1 MTDEEYQLM
10 LKATWLYYME
20 NYTQQQISAL
30 MGVSRGKVIRLL
42 DEARSEGII
51 RFLFRQNDQER
62 MEIERD
68 LVAKFGLHDAFIVPT
83 PAHKSDLMNS
93 IARAASMYVA
103 DHLRADGFLNIGY
116 GDMTGRI
123 LDNLATTRHSDIN
136 VASLTGGVSYYL
148 PKVSSEVFA
157 MHLYL
162 TPSPLILSSQNL
174 RDALLRE
181 PAIQDVYRMTS
192 HADITVVGIGSM
204 DEEATIIRNG
214 ILSKTDF
221 ALLKMQGA
229 VGDVLNHFIDAD
241 GNPVDT
247 DIEDRIVSTSLETL
261 QGMRNVVGVA
271 GGKVKIPAINAVLK
285 HGYLNVLVTDEV
297 TARGLLSYGE
307 APTNT
312 AIEYESSN

>member
-62 MEIERD
+62 MEIECD

-93 IARAASMYVA
+93 IARAASMYVS

-123 LDNLATTRHSDIN
+123 LDNLATTRHSDVN

-192 HADITVVGIGSM
+192 HADMTVVGIGSM

-285 HGYLNVLVTDEV
+285 HGYLNVLITDEV